1 MTTGT
6 RPWTRVSFV
15 SPTGTHHYST
25 LVESLALN
33 DTIHSEN
40 FYRIENLAV
49 TALDDKCTV
58 NGKTLLFS
66 SRISKSLVSC
76 ASSSQHLRT
85 RVCRDLTMRVVW
97 N

>member
-1 MTTGT
+1 MT

-15 SPTGTHHYST
+15 SPTGTQHYST

-49 TALDDKCTV
+49 TSLDDKCTV
-58 NGKTLLFS
+58 HGKHFS
-66 SRISKSLVSC
+66 LTVGFLEVSSI
-76 ASSSQHLRT
+76 ALIPANIYE
-85 RVCRDLTMRVVW
+85 LG
-97 N
+97 